1 MGGDINNTTTEL
13 FASPLKTN
21 KQTKKLKKI
30 KTSSDR
36 NFKKNTSIFKTR
48 LKCLVVCYTLV
59 LTD

>member
-21 KQTKKLKKI
+21 KQTKKLKKKI

-36 NFKKNTSIFKTR
+36 NFKKK
-48 LKCLVVCYTLV
+48 Y
-59 LTD
+59 